1 MRGVAFA
8 ARSGLSQAR
17 ARPVWRGA
25 CPILL
30 RCALALG
37 LVCTFVAGSTAFER
51 TGLEREIRG
60 TQEVAADVA
69 NAVRRVQLEN
79 LKLLI
84 TLRKKVRELT
94 AEDVTVTTLRLSRL
108 DADTALLHVTTLD
121 TRIAQR
127 EAELRLLEEDINGR
141 AAELQGAPAT
151 APETRNAQAE
161 LRQLRTLHAAN
172 VDLMEGF
179 RKLRSAEAE
188 GLALAGERLALLRS
202 RAELGTIHEHGGF
215 DQDPGRSRSARRSP
229 GLTATWC
236 GSTTRPE
243 PSGKGR
249 CPIQRSGAF
258 CSSRLTMRLSAAP
271 FVSAISS

>member
-8 ARSGLSQAR
+8 ARSGLSQGRAR
-17 ARPVWRGA
+17 ALWRGA

-37 LVCTFVAGSTAFER
+37 LVCTFVAGPAAAV

-60 TQEVAADVA
+60 TQEVAADIA

-127 EAELRLLEEDINGR
+127 EAELRLLEEDINRR

-161 LRQLRTLHAAN
+161 LQQLRTLHAAN

-179 RKLRSAEAE
+179 RKLRSAEA
-188 GLALAGERLALLRS
+188 
-202 RAELGTIHEHGGF
+202 
-215 DQDPGRSRSARRSP
+215 
-229 GLTATWC
+229 
-236 GSTTRPE
+236 
-243 PSGKGR
+243 
-249 CPIQRSGAF
+249 
-258 CSSRLTMRLSAAP
+258 
-271 FVSAISS
+271 